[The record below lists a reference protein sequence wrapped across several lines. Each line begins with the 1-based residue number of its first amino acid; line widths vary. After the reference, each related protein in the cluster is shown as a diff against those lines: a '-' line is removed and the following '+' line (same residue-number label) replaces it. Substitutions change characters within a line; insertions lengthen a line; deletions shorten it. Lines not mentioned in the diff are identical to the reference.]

1 MLPIGLGLGAAASI
15 AVSSSVAGLASRRRT
30 PYVVAFWSQIVQLL
44 VCLLLLLVLRPGRLD
59 GQTLA
64 GVAAGV
70 IGGLGMALNYQAM
83 AAGAL
88 SLVAPITAC
97 SVVVPVIFSVA
108 TGESLAPLVA
118 AGIVAII
125 AGVVIASTQKAPIP
139 EDPTDTTVAGDR
151 RALVLAIGA
160 ALAYGGFFIL
170 IDFAP
175 DAPGLSTLWTAIGV
189 RLGGVTVQT
198 LLLLANHKSGFG
210 LGSVAPFVL
219 VSGLLDFS
227 SLLLISYGAMTAS
240 YALVTA
246 LVGLYP
252 LMVML
257 IGVLLLKERLT
268 RVQSTGAVLAISGV
282 LLVSL

>member
-30 PYVVAFWSQIVQLL
+30 PYAVAFWSQIVQLL
-44 VCLLLLLVLRPGRLD
+44 VCLTLIIVLRPGRLD

-64 GVAAGV
+64 GVAAGLV
-70 IGGLGMALNYQAM
+70 GGIGMALNYQAM
-83 AAGAL
+83 ASGAL

-108 TGESLAPLVA
+108 TGESLAPLAA
-118 AGIVAII
+118 AGIIAII
-125 AGVVIASTQKAPIP
+125 AGVVIASSQKAPIP
-139 EDPTDTTVAGDR
+139 EDPTDTTPAGDR
-151 RALVLAIGA
+151 RALVLSIGA
-160 ALAYGGFFIL
+160 ALAYGAFFII

-175 DAPGLSTLWTAIGV
+175 DAPGMSTLWTAVGV

-198 LLLLANHKSGFG
+198 LLLLLNRQSGVW
-210 LGSVAPFVL
+210 LGPVAPFVV

-246 LVGLYP
+246 LCGLYP

-257 IGVLLLKERLT
+257 IGVVLLGERLT
-268 RVQSTGAVLAISGV
+268 RLQSTGAVLAIAGV
-282 LLVSL
+282 LLVSV

>member
-30 PYVVAFWSQIVQLL
+30 PYVVAFWSQIVQLA
-44 VCLLLLLVLRPGRLD
+44 VCLVLIMALRPGRLD

-70 IGGLGMALNYQAM
+70 VGGLGMALNYQAM

-108 TGESLAPLVA
+108 TGESLAPLAA

-125 AGVVIASTQKAPIP
+125 AGVVIASLQKAPIP
-139 EDPTDTTVAGDR
+139 EDPTDTTPAGDR
-151 RALVLAIGA
+151 RALALAIGA

-175 DAPGLSTLWTAIGV
+175 DAPGLGTLWTAIGV
-189 RLGGVTVQT
+189 RTGGVAVQT
-198 LLLLANHKSGFG
+198 LLLLANRTSGVG
-210 LGSVAPFVL
+210 LGPVAPFVV

-227 SLLLISYGAMTAS
+227 SLLLISFGAMTAS

-246 LVGLYP
+246 LVG
-252 LMVML
+252 
-257 IGVLLLKERLT
+257 
-268 RVQSTGAVLAISGV
+268 
-282 LLVSL
+282 

>member
-44 VCLLLLLVLRPGRLD
+44 VCLVLILALRPGRLD

-108 TGESLAPLVA
+108 TGESLAPLAA

-125 AGVVIASTQKAPIP
+125 AGVVIASMQKTPIP
-139 EDPTDTTVAGDR
+139 EDPTDTTPAGDR
-151 RALVLAIGA
+151 RALMLAIGA

-175 DAPGLSTLWTAIGV
+175 DATGLSTLWTAIGV
-189 RLGGVTVQT
+189 RMGGVVVQT
-198 LLLLANHKSGFG
+198 LLLLANRHSGIG
-210 LGSVAPFVL
+210 MGQVAPFVV

-257 IGVLLLKERLT
+257 IGVLLLGERLT
-268 RVQSTGAVLAISGV
+268 RVQSTGAILAIAGV
-282 LLVSL
+282 LLVSV

>member
-30 PYVVAFWSQIVQLL
+30 PYIVAFWSQLVQLA
-44 VCLLLLLVLRPGRLD
+44 VCLALLLVLRPDRLD
-59 GQTLA
+59 GQTVA
-64 GVAAGV
+64 GLAAGV
-70 IGGLGMALNYQAM
+70 VGGIGMALNYQAM

-108 TGESLAPLVA
+108 TGESLSVLAA

-125 AGVVIASTQKAPIP
+125 SGVVIASMQSTPIP
-139 EDPTDTTVAGDR
+139 EDPTDTTPAGDR

-175 DAPGLSTLWTAIGV
+175 DTTGMGVLWTAIGV
-189 RLGGVTVQT
+189 RMGGVAVQT
-198 LLLLANHKSGFG
+198 LLLASHRRGG
-210 LGSVAPFVL
+210 IWPGAVTPFVV

-227 SLLLISYGAMTAS
+227 SLLLISFGALTAS

-246 LVGLYP
+246 LCGLYP
-252 LMVML
+252 LMVMV
-257 IGVLLLKERLT
+257 IGVLLLGERLT
-268 RVQSTGAVLAISGV
+268 RLQSTGAVLAIAGV
-282 LLVSL
+282 VLVSL